1 MDAGIRKNRSQ
12 DFPPVRFPASSVFP
26 GCRVKGTF
34 VIIAAILLLALSF
47 LLFTDIAVFTNGYSR
62 AKLYLAD
69 GVGPV
74 LTVMSTPLRSVN
86 YLVENYVT
94 LIDVKRKNSELK
106 KRLDS
111 LETEKQKILELEK
124 ENERLK
130 GLLELK
136 AKRPHDLLAAR
147 VIGEDV
153 VNWFKCIIIDKGQ
166 TSGIRQKMP
175 VITRAGLVGQAVE
188 VNRWHTKVMIVN
200 DTNSAVDIYVVG
212 KHTRGIVEGTGQSL
226 LKLKY
231 VLKNEDIEVGDRLIT
246 SGKDA
251 IYPKDLALGIVTTVN
266 KNKPG
271 LFADIDV
278 MPFNNFKKL
287 DEVLVV
293 KKP

>member
-1 MDAGIRKNRSQ
+1 
-12 DFPPVRFPASSVFP
+12 
-26 GCRVKGTF
+26 
-34 VIIAAILLLALSF
+34 
-47 LLFTDIAVFTNGYSR
+47 
-62 AKLYLAD
+62 
-69 GVGPV
+69 
-74 LTVMSTPLRSVN
+74 
-86 YLVENYVT
+86 
-94 LIDVKRKNSELK
+94 
-106 KRLDS
+106 
-111 LETEKQKILELEK
+111 
-124 ENERLK
+124 
-130 GLLELK
+130 
-136 AKRPHDLLAAR
+136 
-147 VIGEDV
+147 
-153 VNWFKCIIIDKGQ
+153 
-166 TSGIRQKMP
+166 
-175 VITRAGLVGQAVE
+175 VE
-188 VNRWHTKVMIVN
+188 VNKWHAKVMIVN

-212 KHTRGIVEGTGQSL
+212 KHTRGIVEGTGQTL